1 MGKSR
6 LLKYMSEASGDIS
19 QRVEILQ
26 LPLIFLKHSGCC
38 SWGWVDD
45 NVIMIKHGRL
55 LSSKHRTF
63 KNASNSGII
72 NKT

>member
-1 MGKSR
+1 
-6 LLKYMSEASGDIS
+6 MSEPSGDIS
-19 QRVEILQ
+19 QTAEILQ
-26 LPLIFLKHSGCC
+26 LHLIFLKNSGCC

-45 NVIMIKHGRL
+45 NVIMIKHVRL